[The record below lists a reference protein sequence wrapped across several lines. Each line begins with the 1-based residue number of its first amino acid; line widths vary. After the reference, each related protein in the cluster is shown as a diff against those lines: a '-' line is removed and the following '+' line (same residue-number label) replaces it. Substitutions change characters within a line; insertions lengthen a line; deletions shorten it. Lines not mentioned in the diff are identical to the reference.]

1 MWEVSKYLGNASFTG
16 SMKDLTKKQEKK
28 PLSLLILPYI
38 NYYRVLKVA
47 LLAVIQNGTTAN
59 YKILDILKWSFKE
72 NRRYENKSTPRS
84 YEL

>member
-1 MWEVSKYLGNASFTG
+1 
-16 SMKDLTKKQEKK
+16 MKDLTKKQEKK

-59 YKILDILKWSFKE
+59 YKILDILK
-72 NRRYENKSTPRS
+72 
-84 YEL
+84 